1 MCRIE
6 PYGDPF
12 CLAYRIALYPVSCVL
27 SYLTLCCVVL
37 SCGVSLAVCLCVCVC
52 ASRVAQLL
60 TLNVDST
67 TWMTRLVL
75 AGMVERKKGAIV
87 NIGSG

>member
-1 MCRIE
+1 M
-6 PYGDPF
+6 
-12 CLAYRIALYPVSCVL
+12 
-27 SYLTLCCVVL
+27 
-37 SCGVSLAVCLCVCVC
+37 C

>member
-1 MCRIE
+1 M
-6 PYGDPF
+6 
-12 CLAYRIALYPVSCVL
+12 SCVL
-27 SYLTLCCVVL
+27 SYPILSYPYLTLCCVVL
-37 SCGVSLAVCLCVCVC
+37 SWRSVCVC